1 MNQDTT
7 TPQRS
12 DINPPPPLIDMRSD
26 TVTRPSAAMREAMA
40 NAEVGDDV
48 YGEDP
53 GINELENYT
62 ARLLGKQAGIFLPSG
77 TQSNLTAMLAH
88 CERGEEVIAGDQY
101 HTFLDEA
108 RGASV
113 LGGATLHPLAT
124 DKFGRFELEDLLGAI
139 KPDDFH
145 FPVSRLLSLE
155 NTVSGCVQDQ
165 AHLNMLADAAHEHGL
180 SVHLDGARLMNA
192 VVKQQT
198 TPAAL
203 TGKMDSVSL
212 CLSKG
217 LGAPVGSVLVGSEA
231 LINRA
236 RRLRKMLGGGMRQAG
251 ILAAAGLY
259 ALHNH
264 IEPLAED
271 HAKAQQLAGALNEI
285 NGLDVDMERVQT
297 NMVFVKTQ
305 PEDATPLQNFMQ
317 QNGVIIGAERNVL
330 HRDISMDDVGQV
342 IDLFQQFYRQR

>member
-1 MNQDTT
+1 MNQYADMPQIAA
-7 TPQRS
+7 TPQ
-12 DINPPPPLIDMRSD
+12 NTPIDMRSD
-26 TVTRPSAAMREAMA
+26 TVTRPSPAMLEAMF
-40 NAEVGDDV
+40 NADVGDDV

-53 GINELENYT
+53 TINELENYT
-62 ARLLGKQAGIFLPSG
+62 ARLLGKESGIFLPSG

-88 CERGEEVIAGDQY
+88 CERGEEIIAGDQY

-113 LGGATLHPLAT
+113 LGGATLHPLPT
-124 DKFGRFELEDLLGAI
+124 DKFGRFELDDLLAAI

-145 FPVSRLLSLE
+145 FPISRLLSLE

-165 AHLNMLADAAHEHGL
+165 AHLNALANTAHDHGL

-192 VVKQQT
+192 VVKQQV

-203 TGKMDSVSL
+203 TENMDSVSL

-217 LGAPVGSVLVGSEA
+217 LGAPVGSVLVGASDF
-231 LINRA
+231 INRA

-259 ALHNH
+259 ALQNH
-264 IEPLAED
+264 IEPMAED
-271 HAKAQQLAGALNEI
+271 HAKAQQLASALSEL
-285 NGLDVDMERVQT
+285 NGLEVDMERVQT
-297 NMVFVKTQ
+297 NMVFVKAQ
-305 PEDATPLQNFMQ
+305 PEDIVPLQDFMQ

-330 HRDISMDDVGQV
+330 HRDISMDDVGKV
-342 IDLFQQFYRQR
+342 IELFQQFYRRH